1 MRIGIVELYC
11 GKSGKK
17 GFYNNQEIGLARA
30 MKKRGYDAVIFY
42 PQSDAKDLREEVVEE
57 KIKIVFVPAKV
68 VGNHSC
74 YDWNVILK
82 YKIDVVQ
89 VGSDNQIFASELIQF
104 CDRHAIKIYN
114 YLGTVESDSDYKLK
128 KCIMKILFVRNYKAF
143 KTHKCFVKTR
153 KVYQDLQKIGVE
165 NITVAPVGLDTYII
179 PQIIEN
185 KEELR
190 KKLDLP
196 EDKKILLFVGRLDTY
211 KRPMD
216 AIEMLKTLPADFYL
230 VMIGTGELDIQID
243 EYIVKKALQDRIL
256 RIKKIP
262 NTEIH
267 QYYKVADY
275 YLNFNEQEIFGMSI
289 LEAMYQDCTVIA
301 INAPGP
307 NEIIKNGENGYL
319 VENVHDMKKLLNSN
333 VSIQKGQAK
342 SAVLN
347 AFVWDKTAE
356 KFDAWIKDE
365 INY

>member
-1 MRIGIVELYC
+1 
-11 GKSGKK
+11 
-17 GFYNNQEIGLARA
+17 
-30 MKKRGYDAVIFY
+30 
-42 PQSDAKDLREEVVEE
+42 
-57 KIKIVFVPAKV
+57 
-68 VGNHSC
+68 
-74 YDWNVILK
+74 
-82 YKIDVVQ
+82 
-89 VGSDNQIFASELIQF
+89 
-104 CDRHAIKIYN
+104 
-114 YLGTVESDSDYKLK
+114 
-128 KCIMKILFVRNYKAF
+128 MKILFVRNYKAF

-165 NITVAPVGLDTYII
+165 NITVAPVGLDTSII

>member
-1 MRIGIVELYC
+1 
-11 GKSGKK
+11 
-17 GFYNNQEIGLARA
+17 
-30 MKKRGYDAVIFY
+30 
-42 PQSDAKDLREEVVEE
+42 
-57 KIKIVFVPAKV
+57 
-68 VGNHSC
+68 
-74 YDWNVILK
+74 
-82 YKIDVVQ
+82 
-89 VGSDNQIFASELIQF
+89 
-104 CDRHAIKIYN
+104 
-114 YLGTVESDSDYKLK
+114 
-128 KCIMKILFVRNYKAF
+128 
-143 KTHKCFVKTR
+143 
-153 KVYQDLQKIGVE
+153 
-165 NITVAPVGLDTYII
+165 
-179 PQIIEN
+179 
-185 KEELR
+185 
-190 KKLDLP
+190 
-196 EDKKILLFVGRLDTY
+196 
-211 KRPMD
+211 
-216 AIEMLKTLPADFYL
+216 
-230 VMIGTGELDIQID
+230 MIGTGELDIQID